1 MDHDGS
7 QLSNAF
13 GAQHQYDWS
22 EVAYLFDQGEIPEE
36 LAAITDPIEYNYL
49 LVRLRKEFNE
59 KHKSNYL
66 KYMNLQL
73 PYHSRRDEVG
83 GTITEDDWENFVTR
97 LEGLITKVKKKRAR
111 VVKRRKKRG
120 KKKFPRKTL
129 FKPEK
134 RINVAKDPLWRE
146 IFIDKQSD
154 GSSDS
159 EDAEE
164 DMIQLYKA
172 VCKKRGI
179 PFSKEKLT
187 GGSPQ
192 RELKSAKVELGNRE
206 KEDNIVFPPIKNP
219 SMHPLERPK
228 GNHLE
233 QIEFDRLMKKREKAE
248 SKRKGKTAQGN
259 FEEINSDYPE
269 AKDMINIEFKKP
281 YLPDPFEKETGQAA
295 RTIGRHGNT

>member
-164 DMIQLYKA
+164 DMI
-172 VCKKRGI
+172 
-179 PFSKEKLT
+179 
-187 GGSPQ
+187 
-192 RELKSAKVELGNRE
+192 
-206 KEDNIVFPPIKNP
+206 
-219 SMHPLERPK
+219 
-228 GNHLE
+228 
-233 QIEFDRLMKKREKAE
+233 
-248 SKRKGKTAQGN
+248 
-259 FEEINSDYPE
+259 
-269 AKDMINIEFKKP
+269 
-281 YLPDPFEKETGQAA
+281 
-295 RTIGRHGNT
+295 